1 MSSQSC
7 VLKIDLEYPKE
18 LQELNNDYPLA
29 PNKIELKREILSDY
43 QLNIAK
49 LYNIPISNVK
59 KLRPTFFDKG

>member
-7 VLKIDLEYPKE
+7 VLKVDLEYPEE

-49 LYNIPISNVK
+49 LYNNPISNVK
-59 KLRPTFFDKG
+59 KLRPNFFDKG

>member
-7 VLKIDLEYPKE
+7 VLEVDLQYPKE

-43 QLNIAK
+43 QLNIAN

-59 KLRPTFFDKG
+59 KLRSNFFDKG